1 MCRASGLAV
10 GKTLRGKVRCVNV
23 RSMKAAVETELMEI
37 SRKLSPKKRREW
49 LNYGHTLYTQTEK
62 KPAAV
67 EEDGDAAWERIIAD
81 PTPRPKLRAY
91 VERILREERAEPMDI
106 KKL

>member
-1 MCRASGLAV
+1 MRGLCE
-10 GKTLRGKVRCVNV
+10 KTLRGKERCLNV
-23 RSMKAAVETELMEI
+23 CTMKAAVETELMEI

-49 LNYGHTLYTQTEK
+49 LNYGRALYTETEK

-81 PTPRPKLRAY
+81 PKPRPKLRAY
-91 VERILREERAEPMDI
+91 ADKILSEMKSGKHFPPMRVEDL
-106 KKL
+106 

>member
-1 MCRASGLAV
+1 MRE
-10 GKTLRGKVRCVNV
+10 KKRGINV
-23 RSMKAAVETELMEI
+23 WTMKAAVETELMEI

-49 LNYGHTLYTQTEK
+49 LNYGRTLYTQTEK

-81 PTPRPKLRAY
+81 PKPRPKLRAF
-91 VERILREERAEPMDI
+91 VERVLREEKGEPMDL